1 MQSITNNFFPIP
13 EENSHLDHSALRND
27 AGYTF
32 GPQSFHSPFPSSTLG
47 PIVHAQ
53 FDSGFD
59 NASEPG
65 YMTASQAINPPLPW
79 STTPFTQINPPLLLS
94 PNTSSSFYPHLPP
107 PPNSSASFPLA
118 LPPRNTSA
126 SFCPPIPLPLLS
138 PSTSFY
144 PPLSLPPPNFSTS
157 FYPHLPPLP
166 SSSASFCPPL
176 PPTLPSSS
184 TSFYPPLPPPNP
196 SASFYPP
203 LPLPPNTSTQ
213 FNPPLPL
220 PLSINSA
227 MLSDLPEHTIS
238 TRGAPH
244 VKEALMANPKVP
256 PKKKRGSRRR
266 SAVLST
272 ANQRKKSL
280 RELERAKI
288 MQKDE
293 YILSFTET
301 TATCAGC
308 MKKIKLDSRDG
319 ARFYPG
325 FWYNHKRRC
334 QTVKGMVSTFFSFR
348 GERCT
353 KICAFLLR

>member
-1 MQSITNNFFPIP
+1 MQSITNNFFPIA
-13 EENSHLDHSALRND
+13 EQNSALQDD

-32 GPQSFHSPFPSSTLG
+32 GPHSPFPSATPD

-65 YMTASQAINPPLPW
+65 YMIASQAINPPLPW
-79 STTPFTQINPPLLLS
+79 STTPFTQLNPPLLLS

-107 PPNSSASFPLA
+107 PPNSSASFRLA

-126 SFCPPIPLPLLS
+126 SFCPPIPLPLLR

-144 PPLSLPPPNFSTS
+144 PPLSLPPPN
-157 FYPHLPPLP
+157 L
-166 SSSASFCPPL
+166 
-176 PPTLPSSS
+176 S
-184 TSFYPPLPPPNP
+184 TSFYPPLPPLPSSSTSFCSPLPLTPPSSSTSFCPPLPSPNP

-203 LPLPPNTSTQ
+203 LTLPPNTSTQ
-213 FNPPLPL
+213 FIQPLPL

-227 MLSDLPEHTIS
+227 TLSDLPWLNGPSPSFAPHTIS
-238 TRGAPH
+238 VSGVPH
-244 VKEALMANPKVP
+244 ENEALEANPKVL
-256 PKKKRGSRRR
+256 PKKRRGSCQR
-266 SAVLST
+266 SAILST
-272 ANQRKKSL
+272 TNQRKKFL
-280 RELERAKI
+280 RELKRFKV
-288 MQKDE
+288 MQKDK
-293 YILSFTET
+293 YIFSFTET

-308 MKKIKLDSRDG
+308 TKEIKLDSRDG

-334 QTVKGMVSTFFSFR
+334 KDVVSTFFSFG

-353 KICAFLLR
+353 KICAFLLC